1 MDEKAMARQAAKTV
15 EQHFVRTLIDE
26 FQFAPRIAEAV
37 LYEAQSSLLFEGQ
50 EPGTGQIRMILSR
63 RQAGHG
69 QPVSRTP
76 SQVVLL
82 TINAGLEDQDV
93 LQTHGRVAM
102 RRMRIQRLLDEAL
115 EQGAVASQEDLAM
128 ALNVGVRTIKRDCKA
143 LSAEG
148 IYLPTR
154 GNLHGI
160 GRGQTHKA
168 LIVKRWLQGETYD
181 QLIVTTRHSLTS
193 IRRYIQSFV
202 RIVEL
207 HEAGFGLHQISR
219 LVEKGEPLVQEYL
232 AVYTENNSSEQRER
246 LAEQIQRFQ
255 KGPLTAQSEKK
266 RRK

>member
-1 MDEKAMARQAAKTV
+1 MDEQAMVRQAAKTV

-26 FQFAPRIAEAV
+26 FQFAPRVAEAV
-37 LYEAQSSLLFEGQ
+37 LSEVQTSLLSEGR

-63 RQAGHG
+63 RRAGHG
-69 QPVSRTP
+69 QPLSKTP
-76 SQVVLL
+76 SQEVRW
-82 TINAGLEDQDV
+82 TINAGQEDQEV
-93 LQTHGRVAM
+93 QHIHGRVAL

-115 EQGAVASQEDLAM
+115 EQGAVASQEDLAV
-128 ALNVGVRTIKRDCKA
+128 ALNVGLRTIKRDCKA
-143 LSAEG
+143 LSDAG

-181 QLIVTTRHSLTS
+181 QLIMSTRHSLSS

-207 HEAGFGLHQISR
+207 HQGGFSVHQIGR
-219 LVEKGEPLVQEYL
+219 LVEKGDSLVREYL
-232 AVYTENNSSEQRER
+232 AVYAENSSSEQRER
-246 LAEQIQRFQ
+246 LAEQILRFQ
-255 KGPLTAQSEKK
+255 KGPSTTQREKK
-266 RRK
+266 GEK

>member
-37 LYEAQSSLLFEGQ
+37 LQEAQSSLLAEGQ
-50 EPGTGQIRMILSR
+50 EPGTGQIRVILSR
-63 RQAGHG
+63 RRAGPS
-69 QPVSRTP
+69 QPLSKTP
-76 SQVVLL
+76 SQEVLW
-82 TINAGLEDQDV
+82 TINAGLEDQEV
-93 LQTHGRVAM
+93 LRTHGRVAL

-115 EQGAVASQEDLAM
+115 AQGAVASQEDLAM
-128 ALNVGVRTIKRDCKA
+128 ALNVGLRTIKRDCKA
-143 LSAEG
+143 LSGEG

-181 QLIVTTRHSLTS
+181 QLMMSTRHSLSS

-207 HEAGFGLHQISR
+207 HQEDFSVHKISQ
-219 LVEKGEPLVQEYL
+219 LVEKGIPLVREYL
-232 AVYTENNSSEQRER
+232 AVYTENDSPDQRER

-255 KGPLTAQSEKK
+255 KGSSAGQREKK
-266 RRK
+266 GRK